1 MHDKRI
7 RSFSRNLAYFLAT
20 TVNCSPIYQ
29 QINSISNTNSFEDR
43 VKNDFE
49 CKWLTY
55 VGAYRQENSNYL
67 LLFTVTIIRQ
77 LQQEPNEYFS
87 LSWHS

>member
-43 VKNDFE
+43 VKNGFE
-49 CKWLTY
+49 CKCLNY
-55 VGAYRQENSNYL
+55 EEAYWQENIHY

-77 LQQEPNEYFS
+77 
-87 LSWHS
+87 